1 MDMLYFRS
9 RKVNCSPSRLS
20 AWLAVAGLL
29 CLARSAAAQTLY
41 AVTPIGRFTPI
52 QISQSGM
59 VVGQINTS
67 YAWDVKDGLMQIP
80 GFSGQDTAVWSVNSS
95 GQAVGSTYLNSQG
108 DIVAFV
114 WDRVNGTRQID
125 DFQGGSTQGW
135 VASVAY
141 TINGPG
147 HIVGYL
153 NYPQNPRTDVAFLWK
168 PGQGYVTLPPLVA
181 GFSTAAELINAGDE
195 IVGLALDA
203 NLNDHAVIWNPDG
216 TIVDIGNMPGRYEN
230 EPSGINDAGYICG
243 WDQGA
248 QNTISYLRNLDGSYV
263 PLVNPYNSGY
273 YVWATAIDSRNT
285 VVGCLENLATARAG
299 FMWNEQSG
307 YRMINDC
314 LAPGSNGWN
323 ISEVHSINDAGQMA
337 ALGYLNGTPQ
347 AVLLTP
353 VQPVAG
359 TVALRNYAASAVA
372 GTLATVD
379 LRSPGSTTPLDSHVV
394 ALDSGGNFSF
404 TTALPAG
411 TYDVAVKASHWLRR
425 TQHNVVVGSGGSL
438 SFSLIN
444 GDINGDNTISLA
456 DFGQLKAA
464 YGSMSGNSNW
474 NPNADLD
481 GNGSV
486 GLSDFGILKLNYGMT
501 GDP

>member
-1 MDMLYFRS
+1 
-9 RKVNCSPSRLS
+9 
-20 AWLAVAGLL
+20 
-29 CLARSAAAQTLY
+29 
-41 AVTPIGRFTPI
+41 
-52 QISQSGM
+52 
-59 VVGQINTS
+59 
-67 YAWDVKDGLMQIP
+67 MQIP
-80 GFSGQDTAVWSVNSS
+80 AISGGGQVQTFA
-95 GQAVGSTYLNSQG
+95 QAVNASGEVVGCSFVDPVSSYTE
-108 DIVAFV
+108 AFI
-114 WDRVNGTRQID
+114 WDKVNGTRQVA
-125 DFQGGSTQGW
+125 DFGCQSEALG
-135 VASVAY
+135 
-141 TINGPG
+141 INDLG
-147 HIVGYL
+147 HIVGSYGL
-153 NYPQNPRTDVAFLWK
+153 PPAQTCRLPFLWK
-168 PGQGYVTLPPLVA
+168 PGQGYATLPLLVQ
-181 GFSTAAELINAGDE
+181 GHTAAAWVVNNYDVVGGNAN
-195 IVGLALDA
+195 DA
-203 NLNDHAVIWNPDG
+203 NDNFHAVVWYPGG
-216 TIVDIGNMPGRYEN
+216 TMVDIGNMPGRYEN
-230 EPSGINDAGYICG
+230 FITGINDAGYICG

-263 PLVNPYNSGY
+263 PLLNPYNSAY
-273 YVWATAIDSRNT
+273 YVYATAIDSHNT
-285 VVGCLENLATARAG
+285 IVGMLDNLAAERVG

-307 YRMINDC
+307 YRMINDY
-314 LAPGSNGWN
+314 LAPGSTGWN

-337 ALGYLNGTPQ
+337 AVGYLNGTPY

-486 GLSDFGILKLNYGMT
+486 GLSDFGVLKLSYGLT